1 MMQKAAERKD
11 SSIVTLNRVSKSFG
25 SEQVISDLSLDIH
38 KEEFVS
44 ILGSSGCGKTTL
56 LRIIAGLLRPDSGE
70 VRRRCEKVAFVF
82 QDDRLIPWKSVL
94 ANITAVSHEEIA
106 TNCLDRVGLQEA
118 LDKYPSQLSGG
129 MKKRVGLAR
138 ALAFGGD
145 LLLMDEPFGSLD
157 AVTKEKMIELVV
169 ELRNRSGFGALL
181 VTHDPFE
188 AAELSSRVIVVGKA
202 FKKVKEYEFGHP
214 EKRTLSDNMSC
225 AQTLLEE
232 LRRISSQ
239 SE

>member
-1 MMQKAAERKD
+1 MIVSLRDISKAFD
-11 SSIVTLNRVSKSFG
+11 G
-25 SEQVISDLSLDIH
+25 EQVISGLSIDIE

-56 LRIIAGLLRPDSGE
+56 LRIIAGLLKPDSGE
-70 VRRRCEKVAFVF
+70 VKRFCEKVAFVF
-82 QDDRLIPWKSVL
+82 QDDRLIPWKTVIS
-94 ANITAVSHEEIA
+94 NITAVSQQEVA
-106 TNCLDRVGLQEA
+106 TSCIERVGLREA
-118 LDKYPSQLSGG
+118 LNKYPSQLSGG

-157 AVTKEKMIELVV
+157 VVTKEKMIELVV
-169 ELRNRSGFGALL
+169 ELRNKSGFGALL

-202 FKKVKEYEFGHP
+202 FRTVKEFRFGHP
-214 EKRTLSDNMSC
+214 EKRDLSDNMNC
-225 AQTLLEE
+225 AQSLMEE
-232 LRRISSQ
+232 LRTISSQ
-239 SE
+239 LG